1 MRPPSPNMRSAV
13 CTADSKKEKQKMTF
27 NDIFKS
33 SFLEKITSVS
43 IVDMAVALV
52 LAFGLGMFIFL
63 VYKKTFSGVMYSSSF
78 GVTLVA
84 LTMIT
89 TVVILAVTSNVV
101 LSLGMVGA
109 LSIVRFRT
117 AIKEPLDIAF
127 LFWSI
132 AVGIVLAAG
141 FIPLAVI
148 GSVVIGVVLLVFVNK
163 KSYANPYIVVI
174 TCEGANIERQVMSYL
189 GKQVQRCVVKSK
201 TVQKGAVEL
210 NLEIRMKGE
219 DTSFIN
225 ILSDMDGVR
234 SAVLVSY
241 NGDYMG

>member
-1 MRPPSPNMRSAV
+1 
-13 CTADSKKEKQKMTF
+13 MTF

-33 SFLEKITSVS
+33 GFMENVSSVS
-43 IVDMAVALV
+43 VVDMAAALV
-52 LAFGLGMFIFL
+52 LAFGLGMFIFF
-63 VYKKTFSGVMYSSSF
+63 VYKKTFSGIMYSSGF
-78 GVTLVA
+78 GVTLIA

-132 AVGIVLAAG
+132 AAGIVLAAG
-141 FIPLAVI
+141 MIPLAVFGSLFI
-148 GSVVIGVVLLVFVNK
+148 GIVLLVFVNRK
-163 KSYANPYIVVI
+163 PHLNPYIVVI
-174 TCEGANIERQVMSYL
+174 GGEGHESERQALEFLKS
-189 GKQVQRCVVKSK
+189 KVQRCVVKSK
-201 TVQKGAVEL
+201 TAQKGMVEL
-210 NLEIRMKGE
+210 NLEIRMKE
-219 DTSFIN
+219 DNTDFIN
-225 ILSDMDGVR
+225 ELAAMDGVN

-241 NGDYMG
+241 NGEYMG